1 MKKILIHDYAG
12 HPFQFDLSRELSI
25 KYQVLH
31 CYNSSNDTPQGKTKK
46 IEGDL
51 DTFDIC
57 PIVLSKKINKS
68 SFIKRWFQEF
78 TYGIELLK
86 VVNKYKPD
94 IILSTNTPLEAQ
106 LMVLIYT
113 KINKIKH
120 IFWLQDMIAFS
131 ASVILKKRNNLLG
144 RFIGGYFSFLEKT
157 IAKLSNFIIVT
168 MDSHIEIVQSWNI
181 KKEKIVLINNW
192 ATLDDFPVKEKENK
206 WAKKYSYHNK
216 FIFMWTG
223 SMGLKHSPEHFIDLS
238 YHFKEN
244 ENVKIVV
251 VSESDGA
258 KWLNKKKEELSINN
272 LDILPYQDFNDV
284 PDMMATADCLICL
297 VANDVADA
305 HIPSKF
311 LSYMCAKRSIILGI
325 KESNFAAVI
334 AKKDK
339 CALLCDPQNIEDFL
353 KHADTLYE
361 NKILRTKLAKSARKY
376 AENNFLIS
384 KISKQFEVV
393 L

>member
-31 CYNSSNDTPQGKTKK
+31 CYNGSNNTPQGKTKK

-57 PIVLSKKINKS
+57 PIVLSKKIDKS
-68 SFIKRWFQEF
+68 SFVKRWFQEF
-78 TYGIELLK
+78 TYGIQLLK
-86 VVNKYKPD
+86 VINKYKPD

-106 LMVLIYT
+106 FMVLIYS
-113 KINKIKH
+113 KIKKIRH

-131 ASVILKKRNNLLG
+131 ASVILKKRNKLLG
-144 RFIGGYFSFLEKT
+144 KLIGGYFSLLEKA
-157 IAKLSNFIIVT
+157 IAKFSNFTIVT
-168 MDSHIEIVQSWNI
+168 MESHIKIVESWNVNR
-181 KKEKIVLINNW
+181 EKIVLINNW

-206 WAKKYSYHNK
+206 WAKKYEYHNK

-238 YHFKEN
+238 YHFKKV

-258 KWLNKKKEELSINN
+258 KWLKQKKDELSINN
-272 LDILPYQDFNDV
+272 LDILPYQDFSDV

-297 VANDVADA
+297 VGNDVADA

-334 AKKDK
+334 AKKYK
-339 CALLCDPQNIEDFL
+339 CALLCDPENTEFFL
-353 KHADTLYE
+353 NHADTLYR
-361 NKILRTKLAKSARKY
+361 NKILRSKLANSARKY

-384 KISKQFEVV
+384 KISQQFEAV